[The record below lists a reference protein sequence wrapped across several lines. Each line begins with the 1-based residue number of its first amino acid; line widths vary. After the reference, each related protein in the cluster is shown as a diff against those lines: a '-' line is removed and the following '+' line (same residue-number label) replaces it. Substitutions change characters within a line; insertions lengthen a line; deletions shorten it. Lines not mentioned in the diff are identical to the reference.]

1 MAQSQY
7 GINIEFKNL
16 APSPAKINNSK
27 PIAIIGDDTSLEGVH
42 VAKNIEEALGLVEE
56 GSIKE
61 SLKDIEATGLES
73 RFVLSAFIKDPDEA
87 QNAKLALA
95 AVDALKK
102 VDQEHQIKPKFFLA
116 PGYDGAGLRIALNNI
131 AQRFRGIYALGLEG
145 KDEGAVNAEVQNITT
160 HRGILSF
167 QRVRRL
173 DGEERPL
180 SAFLVALYAKVMGEG
195 EFGFAKTYSNRTIDG
210 VISIVDTVEYIL
222 GQDCEADRL
231 RAKGVSVCFVDD
243 GIRAWGRHT
252 RDKDLGIDSLHT
264 IVIFDTI
271 IESILTSQKR
281 AIDMQLNDA
290 LKEVTDSL
298 DAFYRR
304 LVANNVVVGYNMS
317 VPADLN
323 TNETIMMGD
332 LYVQQE
338 IQEMPLVGRVVNKIY
353 RVSTYGTELIKQV
366 NGAAATQGA

>member
-1 MAQSQY
+1 MSQSKY

-16 APSPAKINNSK
+16 APTPMRINNSK
-27 PIAIIGDDTSLEGVH
+27 PIAIIGDDTKLNGMH
-42 VAKNIEEALGLVEE
+42 VANNLAEAFKLVQE
-56 GSIKE
+56 GTIMQT
-61 SLKDIEATGLES
+61 LKDIEATGLES
-73 RFVLSAFIKDPDEA
+73 QFVLSAFNKDPDAA
-87 QNAKLALA
+87 QNAKAALA
-95 AVDALKK
+95 SVQALKK
-102 VDQEHQIKPKFFLA
+102 VEQEYQIKPKFFLA
-116 PGYDGAGLRIALNNI
+116 PGYDSPGLGEAMKILST
-131 AQRFRGIYALGLEG
+131 QFRGVYALSLEG
-145 KDEGAVNAEVQNITT
+145 KSEEEVNKEIQTITT

-180 SAFLVALYAKVMGEG
+180 SAFLVALYAKVMGES
-195 EFGFAKTYSNRTIDG
+195 EFGFAKTYSNRSIDG
-210 VISIVDTVEYIL
+210 VIGIVDTVEYVL

-231 RAKGVSVCFVDD
+231 RAKGLSVCFVDD

-252 RDKDLGIDSLHT
+252 RDKDLGIDSLHS

-271 IESILTSQKR
+271 IESILASQKR
-281 AIDMQLNDA
+281 AIDLQLNDA

-317 VPADLN
+317 LPPDMN
-323 TNETIMMGD
+323 TNETIMEGI

-338 IQEMPLVGRVVNKIY
+338 IQEMPLVGRIVNKIY
-353 RVSTYGTELIKQV
+353 RVSKYGTELIKQV
-366 NGAAATQGA
+366 NGESA